1 MILPAS
7 ADSINSGTLKAANG
21 GLLQLIN
28 GAINNSSGT
37 ILADTGGQV
46 QLSGITIKDGTLKTT
61 GTGTIKATG
70 TTILSGGVTIDT
82 GSNVTLN
89 NAVSLQV
96 ADTLTVNGT
105 LHLNSVGNTT
115 NLIINSATTTFDGS
129 GKISISNN
137 TNNRIYGSPTTN
149 TLVNKITI
157 EGAGQIGVNSA
168 TINNQGTITALYS
181 NALKLDPGSGGLTNT
196 GTLNA
201 ATGGLLQLGNGTFTN
216 TGGTIS
222 AATGSE
228 IELLSVAKIIGGTLT
243 STGTG
248 FFESRTASTLDGL
261 TLSSGTE
268 FRVPNASN
276 GSLAN
281 TINNAGTFKV
291 QSVGNVTDIIINAS
305 AATLTGGGVIELSN
319 HVNNRI
325 YGVSPS
331 NHLTNTDNTIRGS
344 GLLGSNSLA
353 FTNQGTVEANLNN
366 ATLTLDPAAI
376 AFRNTGNYR
385 AVNGGILVL
394 TTGSFNNNGG
404 TIQAQ
409 TGSTVRLSGST
420 SVTQGTLDVGP
431 NATLQ
436 LAAGSFNSGS
446 LTTATG
452 STINTTAGSNTLGGT
467 LNLVSGASS
476 LTLNNNTNLSLL
488 SSGTYTIDGT
498 LTVDSGGNVTL
509 KGSGKV
515 VLDNNSR
522 NRVYGAA
529 ASNKLILDGLN
540 LEGGDQLG
548 VNMLGL
554 TSNATSG
561 TRFWTT
567 DGLGSFNVTYNS
579 LSVTLSNFQPVP
591 EPGTWSLF
599 ALGGC
604 FLIWRSR
611 RRRT

>member
-7 ADSINSGTLKAANG
+7 PDSINSATLKAANG

-168 TINNQGTITALYS
+168 TINNQRTITALYS

-281 TINNAGTFKV
+281 TINNAGTFKM

-305 AATLTGGGVIELSN
+305 AATLTSGGVIELSN
-319 HVNNRI
+319 YVNNRI

-331 NHLTNTDNTIRGS
+331 NHLTNTENTIRGS

-409 TGSTVRLSGST
+409 TGLHRSALRKHFRDPRHPRRRPQRHASTRRRL
-420 SVTQGTLDVGP
+420 
-431 NATLQ
+431 LQ
-436 LAAGSFNSGS
+436 LRQSYDRHR
-446 LTTATG
+446 LHHQH
-452 STINTTAGSNTLGGT
+452 
-467 LNLVSGASS
+467 
-476 LTLNNNTNLSLL
+476 
-488 SSGTYTIDGT
+488 
-498 LTVDSGGNVTL
+498 
-509 KGSGKV
+509 
-515 VLDNNSR
+515 
-522 NRVYGAA
+522 NRW
-529 ASNKLILDGLN
+529 
-540 LEGGDQLG
+540 Q
-548 VNMLGL
+548 
-554 TSNATSG
+554 
-561 TRFWTT
+561 
-567 DGLGSFNVTYNS
+567 
-579 LSVTLSNFQPVP
+579 
-591 EPGTWSLF
+591 
-599 ALGGC
+599 
-604 FLIWRSR
+604 
-611 RRRT
+611 

>member
-137 TNNRIYGSPTTN
+137 TN

-540 LEGGDQLG
+540 LEGGGQLG